1 MGDRGISGKDSIRGY
16 FSGGKRVARARQS
29 GSTPGTGPDP
39 LRAAILGTGHLGTDL
54 LLKVMASP
62 VLRCTLFAGRRAESP
77 GIQMARTRG
86 VRSSTAGINAIIDA
100 LDYIDVVFDA
110 TSAADAT
117 RHWAILEPLGTPV
130 IDLTPANLGKFC
142 VPVLNLADC
151 LDEPY
156 VSMVTCGGQAAVPMA
171 RCVSE
176 ATEDLGYLE
185 IVSASAAASVGPATR
200 ANIDEYVVTT
210 ESATREFC
218 GTANTK
224 TMLVINPAE
233 PGVVMRNSVAVSVAE
248 RVDIAALSTAVADL
262 EKQISAYVPGY
273 RVVVPPVATK
283 DRVILTVEVEGRGD
297 WLPPYAGN
305 LDIISCAAIALAE
318 ARAWERA

>member
-1 MGDRGISGKDSIRGY
+1 MPPPL
-16 FSGGKRVARARQS
+16 RVA
-29 GSTPGTGPDP
+29 
-39 LRAAILGTGHLGTDL
+39 IIGTGHLGTDL

-62 VLRCTLFAGRRAESP
+62 ILHCALFAGRRAASP
-77 GIQMARTRG
+77 GIRMATARG
-86 VRSSTAGINAIIDA
+86 VRTSTGAIDA
-100 LDYIDVVFDA
+100 VVDALEEVDVVFDA
-110 TSAADAT
+110 TSAANAT
-117 RHWAILEPLGTPV
+117 RHWAVLEPLGVPFV
-130 IDLTPANLGKFC
+130 DLTPANLGKFC
-142 VPVLNLADC
+142 VPVLNLAEC
-151 LDEPY
+151 LDEQY

-171 RCVSE
+171 RCV
-176 ATEDLGYLE
+176 AAAAEDLGYLE

-218 GTANTK
+218 TTRTTK

-233 PGVVMRNSVAVSVAE
+233 PGVVMRNSVAVSASE
-248 RVDIAALSTAVADL
+248 TIDLAALSTAVADM

-273 RVVVPPVATK
+273 RVIVPPVATK
-283 DRVILTVEVEGRGD
+283 DRVLLTVEVEGRGD

-318 ARAWERA
+318 ARAWERT